1 MWLMNLNVFFWKSAV
16 ISALIWNRLS
26 STRLIVHS
34 QQDDFQDMVNLSR
47 IDSLLAL
54 QLCLSLIPELP
65 RCAVCCWESSRV
77 ADSGFNRTCIFL
89 PTTNQKKKREDT
101 PSQLKNCHITMTFHM
116 CFLFAISCTQTL

>member
-47 IDSLLAL
+47 IDSLPAL

-65 RCAVCCWESSRV
+65 RCALCCWESSRV